1 MSTKSTLPSKDRGF
15 GDTLARIFTATG
27 VKAVV
32 EKVSEVTGADCG
44 CSQRQEA
51 LNELLPYKKNED
63 VSD

>member
-1 MSTKSTLPSKDRGF
+1 MSTKSTSPKDKGF

-32 EKVSEVTGADCG
+32 EAVADATGTDCG

-51 LNELLPYKKNED
+51 LNELFPYKKD
-63 VSD
+63 

>member
-1 MSTKSTLPSKDRGF
+1 MSTKNTLPSKDKGF

-32 EKVSEVTGADCG
+32 EKVSEVTGTDCG

-51 LNELLPYKKNED
+51 LNELFPYKKD
-63 VSD
+63 

>member
-1 MSTKSTLPSKDRGF
+1 MSTTSTSVNQKDKGF

-32 EKVSEVTGADCG
+32 EAVVGSDCG

-51 LNELLPYKKNED
+51 LNELFPYKKD
-63 VSD
+63 

>member
-32 EKVSEVTGADCG
+32 EKVSEVTGTDCG
-44 CSQRQEA
+44 CSERQET
-51 LNELLPYKKNED
+51 LNQIFPY
-63 VSD
+63 VSNK